1 MSGVASVAATVCA
14 CCVIVALL
22 SHFVTDGGTKR
33 LLSLVM
39 GAFILCSML
48 VPVGKAVGSI
58 SVDWQALAAE
68 ERSATDDE
76 AFNREVLS
84 QTRTNLENTLKDVL
98 TQNGYSVKNAAVTLA
113 IAGEN
118 RVVIASVT
126 LTVGAAYADV
136 QEGKGTRQ
144 AVAGQRQCTQVAV
157 GACRRRCGADAAVKR
172 VSL

>member
-98 TQNGYSVKNAAVTLA
+98 AQNGYSVKNAAVTLA

-136 QEGKGTRQ
+136 QENIAQITEKHF
-144 AVAGQRQCTQVAV
+144 AVRPQII
-157 GACRRRCGADAAVKR
+157 
-172 VSL
+172 LE